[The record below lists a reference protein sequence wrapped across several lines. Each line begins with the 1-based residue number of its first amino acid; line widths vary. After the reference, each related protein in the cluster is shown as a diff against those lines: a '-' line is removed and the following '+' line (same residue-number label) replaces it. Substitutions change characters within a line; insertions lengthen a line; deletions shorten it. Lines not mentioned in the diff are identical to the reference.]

1 MVEST
6 TTERMEI
13 SELVKRAEFQI
24 LTIKQQTFVRAY
36 VESGMTTG
44 TYDALSAVQS
54 AYEVAAKN
62 AVILSYELLGNRRIK
77 AVLNL
82 HFGRTEF
89 DSILTD
95 LERALSKTL
104 KKDAKAGSLSVAT
117 SKALEF
123 YERHVKTSISPV
135 AEPTSEK
142 ETESSVQ
149 KFPIGAVIVQDDKK
163 YLVKAEEIL

>member
-1 MVEST
+1 MIE
-6 TTERMEI
+6 TTERIDI
-13 SELVKRAEFQI
+13 SELIKSAEFQI
-24 LTIKQQTFVRAY
+24 LTRKQQAFVRAY

-44 TYDALSAVQS
+44 TYDPLSAVQS

-62 AVILSYELLGNRRIK
+62 AVILSYELLGNRKIK

-89 DSILTD
+89 DSILSD
-95 LERALSKTL
+95 LERTLSKTL

-117 SKALEF
+117 TKALEF
-123 YERHVKTSISPV
+123 YERHVKTPTSPV

-142 ETESSVQ
+142 ETESSKH
-149 KFPIGAVIVQDDKK
+149 KFAIGEKFKQEGTTYRVDAV
-163 YLVKAEEIL
+163 EIS

>member
-1 MVEST
+1 MIEAP
-6 TTERMEI
+6 TERMEI

-24 LTIKQQTFVRAY
+24 LTIKQQRFVRSY
-36 VESGMTTG
+36 IESGASTG

-54 AYEVAAKN
+54 AYQVAAKN
-62 AVILSYELLGNRRIK
+62 AVILSYELLGNRKIK

-104 KKDAKAGSLSVAT
+104 KRDAKTGSLSVAT

-123 YERHVKTSISPV
+123 YERHVKTPTSPV

-142 ETESSVQ
+142 ETESSAQ